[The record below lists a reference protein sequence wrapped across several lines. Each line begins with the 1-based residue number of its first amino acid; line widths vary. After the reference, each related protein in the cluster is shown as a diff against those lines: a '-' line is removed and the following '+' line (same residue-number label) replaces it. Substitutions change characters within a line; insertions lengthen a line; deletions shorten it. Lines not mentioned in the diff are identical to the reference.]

1 MKQREIERIEF
12 TIDDI
17 VPRAQRIVT
26 TEKLAWVLQLPYEE
40 VRLMIDAKM
49 ILPIKNADGDVIKNR
64 FDIIQVLRKLLKD
77 LEREKAGVPVK
88 TLNGRMDIAKVQ
100 KMQSQ
105 AEREMIHNEMMR
117 GAIVRM
123 EDVDAEVIDMI
134 LAIKSKLLGFPSHV
148 ARMIL
153 GKEDFDEVCKI
164 LTEEMEKTMIDLG
177 SPSPDAIRARNRKL
191 QKYTEGIEEGD
202 ESKVTVS
209 KTKGI

>member
-77 LEREKAGVPVK
+77 LEREKAGVSVK

-202 ESKVTVS
+202 ESKVIVS